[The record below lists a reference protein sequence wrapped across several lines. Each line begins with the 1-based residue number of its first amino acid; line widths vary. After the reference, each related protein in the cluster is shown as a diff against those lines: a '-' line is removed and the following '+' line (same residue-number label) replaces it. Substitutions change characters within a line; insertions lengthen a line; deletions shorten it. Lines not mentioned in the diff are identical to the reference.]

1 MVPIFS
7 NLANISVLEGDR
19 VPSTPGNDSVRVGN
33 ILPLVGGSTVQKCI
47 KSRNSSI
54 NLFRVH

>member
-1 MVPIFS
+1 MVQIFS
-7 NLANISVLEGDR
+7 NLASFCVLEGNIVISR
-19 VPSTPGNDSVRVGN
+19 PLNDSVRVGN